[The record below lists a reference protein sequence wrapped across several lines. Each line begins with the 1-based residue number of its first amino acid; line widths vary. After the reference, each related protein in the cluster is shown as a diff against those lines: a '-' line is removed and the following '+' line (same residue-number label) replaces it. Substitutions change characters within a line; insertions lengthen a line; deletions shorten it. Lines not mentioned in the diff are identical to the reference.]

1 MPIVIVNMTSMSLIC
16 GKKKRGGINCLPPFT
31 SFIRTHI
38 QTTQA
43 SWMFFIS
50 QSPPAFSTK
59 SILSFPAK

>member
-1 MPIVIVNMTSMSLIC
+1 MQVRPLPGRPSPELQQ
-16 GKKKRGGINCLPPFT
+16 KKREGINALPSFT
-31 SFIRTHI
+31 SYIRSYI

-59 SILSFPAK
+59 SSLSLAAK